1 MSQRG
6 DAKPRS
12 FTRRSLG
19 IRQFSHH
26 SHGRCSYRSASP
38 KARACSGSAA
48 VFSDRSWGR
57 VQVCRMTMITKTPET
72 RKSAAKRPKDSSAF
86 KTGQTAKGRPRKNS
100 EKAAGT
106 ESAHAIKQQLDAV
119 RREHAILQQA
129 IYEAAQIQRKL
140 CSPRQLVWGEF
151 EIAGE
156 IFPVRHLSGD
166 FFKVMQL
173 DDVLGVALGD
183 IAGKGLSAGIW
194 QAHLIDLIQ
203 RCARTYLHPADV
215 IAGVNRELCLDH
227 SEPPITALFF
237 ARLDPQRNELQY
249 CNAGL
254 PAPLIMR
261 RGTSVDRL
269 EEGGPML
276 GALQEAS
283 YNCGTVYLNP
293 GDVLIAYSDGLT
305 ECRNH
310 EDEEFEIGRLS
321 AAVES
326 YNGAT
331 ANQVLFST
339 LATVLD
345 FADQCPP
352 GDDLTLLVIRR
363 CETKLALPERDN
375 NNKRDKDFSVS

>member
-1 MSQRG
+1 MN
-6 DAKPRS
+6 
-12 FTRRSLG
+12 
-19 IRQFSHH
+19 
-26 SHGRCSYRSASP
+26 
-38 KARACSGSAA
+38 
-48 VFSDRSWGR
+48 
-57 VQVCRMTMITKTPET
+57 MITKTRNAT
-72 RKSAAKRPKDSSAF
+72 GKRPKDGSALAPARAP
-86 KTGQTAKGRPRKNS
+86 KRRLRKNS
-100 EKAAGT
+100 ETEAAHHT
-106 ESAHAIKQQLDAV
+106 ESVQSIKQELHAV
-119 RREHAILQQA
+119 RREHAVLQQA
-129 IYEAAQIQRKL
+129 VYEAAQIQRKL
-140 CSPRQLVWGEF
+140 CSPRELVWGEF

-173 DDVLGVALGD
+173 DDVLGLALGD

-203 RCARTYLHPADV
+203 RSARTYLHPADV

-237 ARLDPQRNELQY
+237 ARLDPQQNELQY

-261 RGTSVDRL
+261 GGTSVDRL

-283 YNCGTVYLNP
+283 YNCGSVVLNP
-293 GDVLIAYSDGLT
+293 GDMLIAYSDGLT
-305 ECRNH
+305 ECRNR
-310 EDEEFEIGRLS
+310 EDQEFEIGRLS
-321 AAVES
+321 AALES
-326 YNGAT
+326 FNGAS

-352 GDDLTLLVIRR
+352 GDDLTLLVVHR
-363 CETKLALPERDN
+363 CEKEVTLSGR
-375 NNKRDKDFSVS
+375 NNKRDKNFSVPRRVSSIEVGQPC

>member
-1 MSQRG
+1 MN
-6 DAKPRS
+6 
-12 FTRRSLG
+12 
-19 IRQFSHH
+19 
-26 SHGRCSYRSASP
+26 
-38 KARACSGSAA
+38 
-48 VFSDRSWGR
+48 V
-57 VQVCRMTMITKTPET
+57 MTKTPET
-72 RKSAAKRPKDSSAF
+72 RRTAAEPAKHSSAVE
-86 KTGQTAKGRPRKNS
+86 TGQTAKPRSRKNS
-100 EKAAGT
+100 KMAAASHA
-106 ESAHAIKQQLDAV
+106 ESALLLQQQLDAV
-119 RREHAILQQA
+119 RREHAILHQA

-140 CSPRQLVWGEF
+140 CSPRELVWGEF

-166 FFKVMQL
+166 FFKVMPI
-173 DDVLGVALGD
+173 DDVLGLAVGD

-203 RCARTYLHPADV
+203 RNARAYLHPADV

-237 ARLDPQRNELQY
+237 ARLDPQQNELQY

-261 RGTSVDRL
+261 RGSAADRL

-276 GALQEAS
+276 GALTEAS

-293 GDVLIAYSDGLT
+293 GDMLIAYSDGLT

-310 EDEEFEIGRLS
+310 DDQEFEIGRLS
-321 AAVES
+321 ATLES
-326 YNGAT
+326 FNGDS

-345 FADQCPP
+345 FADHCPP
-352 GDDLTLLVIRR
+352 ADDLTLLVVRR
-363 CETKLALPERDN
+363 CETKFAPPER
-375 NNKRDKDFSVS
+375 NKRDKDFSVPRRFTAVAAGQPC

>member
-1 MSQRG
+1 MN
-6 DAKPRS
+6 
-12 FTRRSLG
+12 
-19 IRQFSHH
+19 
-26 SHGRCSYRSASP
+26 
-38 KARACSGSAA
+38 
-48 VFSDRSWGR
+48 
-57 VQVCRMTMITKTPET
+57 MITKTQET
-72 RKSAAKRPKDSSAF
+72 RKAAVKRVKNSSAF
-86 KTGQTAKGRPRKNS
+86 ETGQTVKGRLRKNS
-100 EKAAGT
+100 GMPAAN
-106 ESAHAIKQQLDAV
+106 HAQDVLSVMQELDSV
-119 RREHAILQQA
+119 RREHAKLQQA
-129 IYEAAQIQRKL
+129 VYEAAQIQRKL
-140 CSPRQLVWGEF
+140 CSPRELVWGDF

-173 DDVLGVALGD
+173 DDVLGIALGD
-183 IAGKGLSAGIW
+183 IAGKGLTAGIW

-203 RCARTYLHPADV
+203 RCARTHLHPADV

-254 PAPLIMR
+254 PAPLIIR
-261 RGTSVDRL
+261 RGTSIDRL

-293 GDVLIAYSDGLT
+293 GDMLIAYSDGLT

-310 EDEEFEIGRLS
+310 EDQEFEIGRLS
-321 AAVES
+321 AAAKSV
-326 YNGAT
+326 NGAT

-345 FADQCPP
+345 FAAQCTP
-352 GDDLTLLVIRR
+352 GDDLTLLVVRR
-363 CETKLALPERDN
+363 CETKLTTEDIPVR
-375 NNKRDKDFSVS
+375 NNKRDKDFSVPHRRLTPVDVAQPC

>member
-1 MSQRG
+1 
-6 DAKPRS
+6 
-12 FTRRSLG
+12 
-19 IRQFSHH
+19 
-26 SHGRCSYRSASP
+26 
-38 KARACSGSAA
+38 
-48 VFSDRSWGR
+48 
-57 VQVCRMTMITKTPET
+57 MTMVTKTPET
-72 RKSAAKRPKDSSAF
+72 RKTTAKRAKDSSALE
-86 KTGQTAKGRPRKNS
+86 TGQTAKRRPRNNS
-100 EKAAGT
+100 EMAAT
-106 ESAHAIKQQLDAV
+106 ESAQAIKQQLDAV

-140 CSPRQLVWGEF
+140 CSPRELVWGDF

-166 FFKVMQL
+166 FFKVMPL
-173 DDVLGVALGD
+173 DAVLGLALGD

-203 RCARTYLHPADV
+203 RCARAYLHPADV
-215 IAGVNRELCLDH
+215 IAAVNRELCLDH
-227 SEPPITALFF
+227 GEPPITALFF
-237 ARLDPQRNELQY
+237 ARLDPQQNELQY

-254 PAPLIMR
+254 PAPLIIR

-276 GALQEAS
+276 GALEEAS
-283 YNCGTVYLNP
+283 YNCGTVYLGP
-293 GDVLIAYSDGLT
+293 GDMLIAYSDGLT

-310 EDEEFEIGRLS
+310 EDQEFEIDRLS
-321 AAVES
+321 AAVKAL
-326 YNGAT
+326 NGAT

-352 GDDLTLLVIRR
+352 GDDLTLLVVRR
-363 CETKLALPERDN
+363 CHDTLTEHIHERNTKR
-375 NNKRDKDFSVS
+375 NKNFSVPRRLSSVEVGQVC